1 MCAQRR
7 KAVCQ
12 NMSTKN
18 AQVADVLTL
27 EQRFVKNKNKT
38 ATTIVGKWSSH
49 NEVDMQTSAIK
60 HNAGACASGATLG
73 KLLDLFHCNAM
84 RYIDTYI
91 HIYIYVT
98 IVNICGKKY

>member
-1 MCAQRR
+1 
-7 KAVCQ
+7 
-12 NMSTKN
+12 MSTKN